1 MSDEHGHDHGHEHG
15 LEHGHEEEH
24 SILDAPTPQAPKHIA
39 VFMAHADDAEFLVG
53 GSVARWAAE
62 GNRVTYIIITNSD
75 KGTEDPHMTGEAL
88 AALRQQEQRAAC
100 EILGVQDVIFVG
112 RPDNSLDGRD
122 VSLKLELTRIMR
134 QIRPDVVICQDPSLW
149 WRESSYINHPDH
161 RNAGE
166 AVITAAFP
174 SAGNR
179 LSFPELLA
187 EGLEPIK
194 IKEIWVMG
202 PLEGDHWVD
211 ISDYLPQK
219 LAALKAHA
227 SQMGDWDPTE
237 EITKWAEETGKQAE
251 PPMSCAEEFR
261 VFNTSG

>member
-1 MSDEHGHDHGHEHG
+1 
-15 LEHGHEEEH
+15 
-24 SILDAPTPQAPKHIA
+24 
-39 VFMAHADDAEFLVG
+39 
-53 GSVARWAAE
+53 
-62 GNRVTYIIITNSD
+62 
-75 KGTEDPHMTGEAL
+75 
-88 AALRQQEQRAAC
+88 
-100 EILGVQDVIFVG
+100 
-112 RPDNSLDGRD
+112 
-122 VSLKLELTRIMR
+122 MR
-134 QIRPDVVICQDPSLW
+134 QIRPDIVICQDPSLW
-149 WRESSYINHPDH
+149 WRESWYINHPDH

-179 LSFPELLA
+179 LSYPELLA

-211 ISDYLPQK
+211 ITDYMPQK
-219 LAALKAHA
+219 LAALNAHA

-251 PPMSCAEEFR
+251 PPMRYAEEFR